1 MPSVVHTGSFTLS
14 FKNEHTIYENEVRCL
29 VKESDYNLSYNPTL
43 LVSGSQYIA
52 PSGSIYTLTGSID
65 STVKNFATGSL
76 LIPVSGSIDGA
87 TSGYFHPYA
96 TTLGLYDDDNQL
108 LAVAKLGKPIMMS
121 PDTDMTF
128 VVKYD
133 A

>member
-65 STVKNFATGSL
+65 STVKNFATGS
-76 LIPVSGSIDGA
+76 
-87 TSGYFHPYA
+87 TFYTYA